1 MVVRAN
7 AYAMDAGDLDQTL
20 TIHLESSAFD
30 TYLHLVDGK
39 NGSVIAEDDDS
50 GNEFNARIMLQPQD
64 VPDHGRILILVS
76 SSYPDFE
83 IKGSYQLY
91 IGEDQKTGP
100 SYEPDVVTLVD
111 GTLING
117 TYPVDKSFR
126 AGSRNHLSTS
136 GIPRLSAGRSK
147 CRPWVMGFRE
157 SIRY

>member
-39 NGSVIAEDDDS
+39 DYSVIAEDDDS

-76 SSYPDFE
+76 SNYPDFE
-83 IKGSYQLY
+83 IKGV
-91 IGEDQKTGP
+91 I
-100 SYEPDVVTLVD
+100 
-111 GTLING
+111 
-117 TYPVDKSFR
+117 SF
-126 AGSRNHLSTS
+126 TW
-136 GIPRLSAGRSK
+136 GRSEDGPATNPMWS
-147 CRPWVMGFRE
+147 RW
-157 SIRY
+157 